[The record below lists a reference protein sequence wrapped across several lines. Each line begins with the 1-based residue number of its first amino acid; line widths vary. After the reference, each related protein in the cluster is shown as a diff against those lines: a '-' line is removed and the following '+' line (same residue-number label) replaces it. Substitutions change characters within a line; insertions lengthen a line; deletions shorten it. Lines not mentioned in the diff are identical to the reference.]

1 MKKTIVLV
9 LVTLFLAGCS
19 EPVPSELPE
28 DFEVNYYSGAMHIEW
43 GTTKFTANALG
54 EASLVESKELVETT
68 KNFTVTN
75 EELLAIY
82 ATATKNNF
90 FSLNEL
96 YEDLFI
102 VDGGFSEIELVV
114 NGTRKKVKMINVDNY
129 SFSEVEREIVLL
141 INSKRAV
148 K

>member
-1 MKKTIVLV
+1 MKKLIVLV
-9 LVTLFLAGCS
+9 LVTVFLAGCS
-19 EPVPSELPE
+19 EPVPNELPE

-43 GTTKFTANALG
+43 GTTKFTANVLG
-54 EASLVESKELVETT
+54 EATVVESKELVETT
-68 KNFTVTN
+68 KNFLVTN
-75 EELLAIY
+75 EELLVIY
-82 ATATKNNF
+82 DTAMKNNF

-96 YEDLFI
+96 YEDPFI

-114 NGTRKKVKMINVDNY
+114 NGTRKKVKMINTDNY

-141 INSKRAV
+141 INSKRVV

>member
-1 MKKTIVLV
+1 MKKLILLI
-9 LVTLFLAGCS
+9 LVTLFLVGCA
-19 EPVPSELPE
+19 EPAPSELPK

-43 GTTKFTANALG
+43 GTTKFTTNTSG
-54 EASLVESKELVETT
+54 EATLVESKELVETT
-68 KNFTVTN
+68 KNFSVTN
-75 EELLAIY
+75 EELLVIY
-82 ATATKNNF
+82 STAMKNNF

-102 VDGGFSEIELVV
+102 VDGGFSEIELVA
-114 NGTRKKVKMINVDNY
+114 NGTRKKVKLINVDNH

-141 INSKRAV
+141 INLKRVV